1 VVRSSTGSFISI
13 FSSSS
18 CLLTYVLEWTV
29 GFVMLLKRDVPGSL
43 AALQISNP
51 FRKSCCCLDCN
62 WNSSPNVF
70 EFLQV
75 CQWWKALLA
84 IHSEFIYWLL
94 RSTVFWGTVS
104 VLYNWKGEIQ
114 CAIKM
119 VFDLFWY
126 IFAKLTKCDMFARL
140 GISAIQMLD
149 VFLRHWGGLVSKQ
162 LSCPTLTPVFGHF
175 YKPLN
180 VTAGL
185 MQLLYLLRLVSISEY
200 SLDGLV

>member
-1 VVRSSTGSFISI
+1 M
-13 FSSSS
+13 
-18 CLLTYVLEWTV
+18 CLRL
-29 GFVMLLKRDVPGSL
+29 SL
-43 AALQISNP
+43 AALQISNH

-62 WNSSPNVF
+62 WNPILMHLSFSRYVNDGRPFWQYIVSSSTGCSDLQYF
-70 EFLQV
+70 EELYQYYTTEKVRYSVQSKWFLT
-75 CQWWKALLA
+75 
-84 IHSEFIYWLL
+84 F
-94 RSTVFWGTVS
+94 
-104 VLYNWKGEIQ
+104 
-114 CAIKM
+114 
-119 VFDLFWY
+119 FWY
-126 IFAKLTKCDMFARL
+126 IIAKLTKCDMFTRL

-200 SLDGLV
+200 